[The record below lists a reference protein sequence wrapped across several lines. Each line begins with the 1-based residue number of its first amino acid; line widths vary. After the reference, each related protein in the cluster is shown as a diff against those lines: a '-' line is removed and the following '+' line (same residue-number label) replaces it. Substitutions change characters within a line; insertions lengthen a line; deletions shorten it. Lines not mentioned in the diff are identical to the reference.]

1 MNSILEVNAD
11 SAKISVSKGFLIIQ
25 IDGKD
30 SKVPLS
36 EIESLILN
44 AQGSVLTNQAIM
56 RLSAEN
62 IPILHCGVNNQPCAI
77 TLPTSGNIYRKERIE
92 SQIGM
97 SVPLMKNLWQQ
108 VIKAKIA
115 NQAAVLGLA
124 GKKRND
130 LDALAAKVLSGDTGN
145 AEAIAARFYWQRLF
159 SEEFRRDPDLPGIN
173 AFLNYSYA
181 ILRAAFCRFIAASG
195 LLPEL
200 GIHHRNQRDPFCL
213 ADDLMEPFRPFA
225 DLYVWTLRLAPDA
238 ALTPPKKRLLAGLL
252 YLPLTDRDMDTHLRN
267 CIQRTVESFTNSLSA
282 KKANLS
288 FAQITDKIHTRFELM
303 AEQA

>member
-1 MNSILEVNAD
+1 MNSILEVNAA
-11 SAKISVSKGFLIIQ
+11 SARISVSQGFLIIQ
-25 IDGKD
+25 VDGKEN
-30 SKVPLS
+30 KVALS
-36 EIESLILN
+36 EIEALILN

-200 GIHHRNQRDPFCL
+200 GIHHRSQRDPFCL
-213 ADDLMEPFRPFA
+213 ADDLMEPYRPFA
-225 DLYVWTLRLAPDA
+225 DLFIWSLRLDPEAVLDPRS
-238 ALTPPKKRLLAGLL
+238 KRLLAGLL
-252 YLPLTDRDMDTHLRN
+252 YFQLTDNNIETHLRN
-267 CIQRTVESFTNSLSA
+267 CIQRSVENFTNSLSA
-282 KKANLS
+282 KKVMINYPQVDGKILAR
-288 FAQITDKIHTRFELM
+288 FADMITKI
-303 AEQA
+303 